1 MITIAIDGPAGAG
14 KSSAAKRLAQEL
26 SISYL
31 DTGAMYRALGLKAL
45 RLGFAPSDEEK
56 VVPMMAGTSL
66 DVQYSEGRQRVL
78 LDGEDVSGLIRSNE
92 VSRAA
97 SDISVIAE
105 VRAQM
110 VKLQQKIAQ
119 GKSVVM
125 DGRDIGTVVLP
136 QADFKFFV
144 TASPRERAKRRFLE
158 LAQRGIHDKSLEEL
172 EREIVERD
180 YQDTHRAHAP
190 LRMAEDGILV
200 DTSEMTLEE
209 AVEFMIRQIQ
219 AR

>member
-1 MITIAIDGPAGAG
+1 
-14 KSSAAKRLAQEL
+14 
-26 SISYL
+26 
-31 DTGAMYRALGLKAL
+31 MYRALGLKAL

-110 VKLQQKIAQ
+110 VKLQQKIARVRAW
-119 GKSVVM
+119 SW
-125 DGRDIGTVVLP
+125 
-136 QADFKFFV
+136 
-144 TASPRERAKRRFLE
+144 TAGISARLCFL
-158 LAQRGIHDKSLEEL
+158 R
-172 EREIVERD
+172 
-180 YQDTHRAHAP
+180 P
-190 LRMAEDGILV
+190 
-200 DTSEMTLEE
+200 TSNFL
-209 AVEFMIRQIQ
+209 
-219 AR
+219 